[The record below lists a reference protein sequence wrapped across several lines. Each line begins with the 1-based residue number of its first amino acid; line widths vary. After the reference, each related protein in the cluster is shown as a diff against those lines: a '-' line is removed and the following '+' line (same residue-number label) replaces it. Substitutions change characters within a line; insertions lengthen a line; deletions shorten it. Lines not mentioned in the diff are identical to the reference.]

1 MNQARYEHK
10 TSSFKRLA
18 EKRTNE
24 ILNLLDTLAN
34 LGNKNNYEYS
44 EEQAKQII
52 HAIESK
58 FEVVKNSFNGKIV
71 VKKKFELL

>member
-24 ILNLLDTLAN
+24 ILNLLDILAN
-34 LGNKNNYEYS
+34 LGNKNNYEYT